1 MRSLALAV
9 SLAPA
14 ADGVNLRRSTES

>member
-9 SLAPA
+9 LSVGAGIDA
-14 ADGVNLRRSTES
+14 AQAQSVTP